1 MTKLPSKELL
11 DGTKDPETTTG
22 EFRTAM
28 GQMRDYL
35 GGLLGE
41 NSGDK
46 EAARAALGAVSP
58 DDVRQLRHICG
69 NATGTGDAL
78 TAVFDPPLKQLTDAT
93 TVTIRAIGRNATSTP
108 TFKADE
114 TSELL
119 IVKGTDMPLECG
131 DINGKGYWIDL
142 RYDETLNKWVL
153 LNPASGIFVSGIPS
167 AQASGTA
174 NAIVARFNPPVI
186 EQKNGLKVSV
196 RATAANTSSE
206 PYFQLEEF
214 EGYPVVKGIRQPLIA
229 GDIAGDGHWLDLQFD
244 AEARTWILQ
253 NPASGVVCPSGV
265 PVGAIG
271 YFAMQTPP
279 AGYLKA
285 DGSAVLRATYP
296 DLFAAIGT
304 TFGEGDG
311 ASTFNLPDLMN
322 RFAQGHT
329 SPGQKIEAG
338 LPNITGNFSAVRHGN
353 NAGPDSVDG
362 AIRRTGVFNAGMK
375 TGNADDWGG
384 IWIMDASYSSGIYG
398 RSQSVQPPALTLL
411 PCIRAFDAY
420 SAVQTGIS
428 AMKAPE
434 FSSRA
439 ACATIGSPA
448 SKAWVNFDASS
459 GEVIIRNAS
468 HVKKVIRVEKGVFDI
483 IFDGSVQAE
492 CCTVT
497 ASSSALISA
506 VNLESFTGDYF
517 PPTPNRVRV
526 VTASGFPIQPVD
538 TADVN
543 VLVHQ

>member
-1 MTKLPSKELL
+1 MALLPSKELL
-11 DGTKDPETTTG
+11 DGTKNPETTTG
-22 EFRTAM
+22 EFRLAM
-28 GQMRDYL
+28 GNMRQYL
-35 GGLLGE
+35 SDLLGE
-41 NSGDK
+41 DSTDK
-46 EAARAALGAVSP
+46 SHARETLGAAEKYCA
-58 DDVRQLRHICG
+58 H
-69 NATGTGDAL
+69 ATGTGDAI
-78 TAVFDPPLKQLTDAT
+78 TASFDPEISQA
-93 TVTIRAIGRNATSTP
+93 VHNM
-108 TFKADE
+108 
-114 TSELL
+114 
-119 IVKGTDMPLECG
+119 IV
-131 DINGKGYWIDL
+131 Y
-142 RYDETLNKWVL
+142 
-153 LNPASGIFVSGIPS
+153 
-167 AQASGTA
+167 
-174 NAIVARFNPPVI
+174 
-186 EQKNGLKVSV
+186 V
-196 RATAANTSSE
+196 RAKQANTSAVPS
-206 PYFQLEEF
+206 FRA
-214 EGYPVVKGIRQPLIA
+214 GNASAIDMVKGNNRPLLA
-229 GDIAGDGHWLDLQFD
+229 GDIAGEGHWLELRYDDLI
-244 AEARTWILQ
+244 RKWVLQ

-384 IWIMDASYSSGIYG
+384 IWIIDASYSSGIYG

-428 AMKAPE
+428 VMNAPE
-434 FSSRA
+434 ISSRA
-439 ACATIGSPA
+439 VRATIEPPA

-459 GEVIIRNAS
+459 GEITIRNAS
-468 HVKKVIRVEKGVFDI
+468 HVEKVIRVEKGVFDI
-483 IFDGSVQAE
+483 IFDESVQAE

-506 VNLESFTGDYF
+506 ANLESFTGDYF
-517 PPTPNRVRV
+517 PHTPNRVRV
-526 VTASGFPIQPVD
+526 FTASGFPIQPVD
-538 TADVN
+538 SADVN
-543 VLVHQ
+543 VVVNQ